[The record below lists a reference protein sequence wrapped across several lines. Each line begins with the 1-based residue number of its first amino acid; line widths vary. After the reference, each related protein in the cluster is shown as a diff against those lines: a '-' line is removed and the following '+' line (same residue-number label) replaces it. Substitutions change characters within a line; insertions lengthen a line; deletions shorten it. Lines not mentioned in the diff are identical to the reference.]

1 LEYEKLF
8 IKLELFVKKL
18 NILIPVY
25 NDWEPVRMV
34 MSRVVAAMH
43 AQNCGLHFYLIN
55 DCSSGKAPAQLAN
68 EITKIGS
75 VVTVVNLSR
84 NLGHQ
89 RAIAIGLA
97 YIAQNDNS
105 KSDVAIMDGDG
116 EDAPEDVV
124 KLVEASSANHGER
137 IIFAERRKRSEGYV
151 FRIGYLIYKILHY
164 ILTGRGIKVG
174 NFSLIPSAQLR
185 KVVTVSELWSHYAAA
200 VVVAKLPV
208 YLVPTQ
214 RSTRLAGHPKMNYT
228 ALVLHGLAAMSVY
241 AEQIGVRLLFA
252 LFSSACLML
261 TILSALMGI
270 WWGALPSL
278 IWALLIIF
286 SVVILCILVASG
298 YVLQFVFLVLHGK
311 SSQSFIPLRDYI
323 YYIENVE

>member
-1 LEYEKLF
+1 
-8 IKLELFVKKL
+8 VKKL

-25 NDWEPVRMV
+25 NDWEAVRLV
-34 MSRVVAAMH
+34 MSRVITAMR
-43 AQNCGLHFYLIN
+43 AQNCDHHFYLIN
-55 DCSSGKAPAQLAN
+55 DCSLQKAPASLAK
-68 EITKIGS
+68 EVTKHGS
-75 VVTVVNLSR
+75 MVTVVNLSR

-97 YIAQNDNS
+97 YIAKNENS
-105 KSDVAIMDGDG
+105 KSDVVVMDGDG

-124 KLVEASSANHGER
+124 KLVEASSANLGER
-137 IIFAERRKRSEGYV
+137 IIFAERKKRSEGLV
-151 FRIGYLIYKILHY
+151 FRMGYLIYKTLHF

-174 NFSLIPSAQLR
+174 NFSLIPGAQLC

-214 RSTRLAGHPKMNYT
+214 RAKRLAGHPKMNYT

-252 LFSSACLML
+252 LTIFICLVLAILGVLACLWRGEMQGPNWA
-261 TILSALMGI
+261 ILFFCTGLVFCS
-270 WWGALPSL
+270 
-278 IWALLIIF
+278 
-286 SVVILCILVASG
+286 LVAAG

-311 SSQSFIPLRDYI
+311 SSQSFIPTRDYTHF
-323 YYIENVE
+323 VQSVDK